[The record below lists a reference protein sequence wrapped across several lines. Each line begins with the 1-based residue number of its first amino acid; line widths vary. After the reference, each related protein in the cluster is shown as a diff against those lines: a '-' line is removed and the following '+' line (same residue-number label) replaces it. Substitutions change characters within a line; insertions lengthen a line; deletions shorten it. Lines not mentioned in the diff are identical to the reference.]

1 MTNSINTIG
10 GKLWKWLLVGFGTV
24 VLIYG
29 VMRIIPV
36 MRGVDI
42 KIFET
47 IADNDSPDSMILTGN
62 ANHARTL
69 FINGRAVLINKQG
82 DFVDELILIPGMNKI
97 TITAEDVRGRIHT
110 KEITMSGSTN
120 IHEIG
125 KEVAHLNLDENK
137 N

>member
-10 GKLWKWLLVGFGTV
+10 GKLWKWLLVGFGSM
-24 VLIYG
+24 VLVYG

-42 KIFET
+42 KIFDT
-47 IADNDSPDSMILTGN
+47 ISDNNTPDSFVITGN

-69 FINGRAVLINKQG
+69 FINGRAVLINTHG
-82 DFVDELILIPGMNKI
+82 DFADELVLIPGMNKI
-97 TITAEDVRGRIHT
+97 TITAEDVRGRTHT
-110 KEITMSGSTN
+110 KEITMSGSMS

-125 KEVAHLNLDENK
+125 KEFAHLNLDENK